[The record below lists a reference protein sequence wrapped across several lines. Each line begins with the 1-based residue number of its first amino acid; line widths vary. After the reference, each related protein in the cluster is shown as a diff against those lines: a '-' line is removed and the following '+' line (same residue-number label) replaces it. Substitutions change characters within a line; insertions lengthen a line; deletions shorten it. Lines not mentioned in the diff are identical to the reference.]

1 MCQIKNNMIETQS
14 LQEMP
19 QPSST
24 LTSFGDTYGFHNYY
38 AVQTSIHCLI
48 VFLPVFPPHSSLVVV
63 PKLVRSMFS
72 ISPFRRLLQ
81 PNKKHPLVNV
91 YITMERSTIF

>member
-24 LTSFGDTYGFHNYY
+24 LTSFGDTYGFHNYS
-38 AVQTSIHCLI
+38 AVQTSIHRLI
-48 VFLPVFPPHSSLVVV
+48 VFLP
-63 PKLVRSMFS
+63 LVRSMFS
-72 ISPFRRLLQ
+72 IG
-81 PNKKHPLVNV
+81 KIHHA
-91 YITMERSTIF
+91 I